1 MSRQAA
7 ASLGEYASAPEAGT
21 TCERIYMLLQ
31 RIHDT
36 NEHNALENEIVVLAN
51 ELMSV
56 TKTYDILFLY
66 LYDSLMDLN
75 YGKALQVGKLLLQ
88 HEAVLHGIAS
98 ESSIGRP
105 SLLN

>member
-1 MSRQAA
+1 MSRQSPAPHGGQ
-7 ASLGEYASAPEAGT
+7 SSAPGAET
-21 TCERIYMLLQ
+21 VCERIYMLLQ

-36 NEHNALENEIVVLAN
+36 NEHNTLENEIVVLAN

-75 YGKALQVGKLLLQ
+75 YAKALQVGKLLLQ
-88 HEAVLHGIAS
+88 HEAVLHDIAS
-98 ESSIGRP
+98 KNAIERP